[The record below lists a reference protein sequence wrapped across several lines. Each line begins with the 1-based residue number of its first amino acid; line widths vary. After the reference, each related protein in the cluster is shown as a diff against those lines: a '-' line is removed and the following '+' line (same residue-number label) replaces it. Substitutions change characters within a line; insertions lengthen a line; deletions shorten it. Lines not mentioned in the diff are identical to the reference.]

1 MKQRQTHAG
10 SLQINYEIFITC
22 STTRVYVNRK
32 TRIKRAK
39 NRMQLRLKK
48 KRARQKIARA
58 RTTLKHQPH

>member
-10 SLQINYEIFITC
+10 SLQMKYTA
-22 STTRVYVNRK
+22 RVYVNRK